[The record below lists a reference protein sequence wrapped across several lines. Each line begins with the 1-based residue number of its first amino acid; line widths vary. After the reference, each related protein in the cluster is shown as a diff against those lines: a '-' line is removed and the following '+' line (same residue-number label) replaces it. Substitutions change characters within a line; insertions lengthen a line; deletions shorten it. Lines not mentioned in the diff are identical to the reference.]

1 MTKKGKFILRMQ
13 NCFILTNKIV
23 IHYASKPKEKKH
35 TITSIDA
42 KTALEIQYPLLIKKY
57 S

>member
-13 NCFILTNKIV
+13 DCFILKNKIV